1 MTRNVRQPPW
11 HSSCGQGRV
20 VPSDITVIIATTA
33 RMPLIQSASLFS
45 GRVIRFTDNKL
56 AAAFESIQ
64 LNHPRLVAIEAPF
77 AQTPPGLA
85 FIERVEKLGV
95 RGSTIQLI
103 VQTNGRWTTT
113 PYGEP
118 AAASVEVAK
127 ADVHRKAAVVAAP
140 SAAAAK
146 GANTR
151 RAHRF
156 KLLDSL
162 DAVVENRQA
171 NLVNISILGAQ
182 VVSQPALRP
191 NDNVKIALPDAN
203 DTVRLTAHV
212 AWSVFE
218 QGRMGTQTY
227 YRAGMEFTDA
237 AKEILEDYCRRH
249 CEELPLPSY

>member
-1 MTRNVRQPPW
+1 
-11 HSSCGQGRV
+11 
-20 VPSDITVIIATTA
+20 
-33 RMPLIQSASLFS
+33 MPLIQSASLFS

-56 AAAFESIQ
+56 TAAFESIQ

-77 AQTPPGLA
+77 AQTPQGQA
-85 FIERVEKLGV
+85 FVERVEKLGV

-103 VQTNGRWTTT
+103 VQTNGRWTAT
-113 PYGEP
+113 PYGGQP
-118 AAASVEVAK
+118 EVAQ
-127 ADVHRKAAVVAAP
+127 AGGAAQAGRNGAVVAAP
-140 SAAAAK
+140 ATVTTPTK

-162 DAVVENRQA
+162 NAVVENRQA

-191 NDNVKIALPDAN
+191 NDNVKILLPDAN
-203 DTVRLTAHV
+203 DTVRVTAQV
-212 AWSVFE
+212 AWSTFE
-218 QGRMGTQTY
+218 QARMGTETY

>member
-1 MTRNVRQPPW
+1 
-11 HSSCGQGRV
+11 
-20 VPSDITVIIATTA
+20 VPSNISVVIATTV
-33 RMPLIQSASLFS
+33 RMPAIQSVSLFS

-56 AAAFESIQ
+56 AAALESIQ
-64 LNHPRLVAIEAPF
+64 LNHPRLIAIEALL
-77 AQTPPGLA
+77 AQTPAGKG
-85 FIERVEKLGV
+85 FIERVERLGL
-95 RGSTIQLI
+95 RGSAIQLI
-103 VQTNGRWTTT
+103 VQSNGKWTTT
-113 PYGEP
+113 PYNVEPVAGAVEAGSAQADRTTAIITTP
-118 AAASVEVAK
+118 AAA
-127 ADVHRKAAVVAAP
+127 AAGAL
-140 SAAAAK
+140 K

-156 KLLDSL
+156 KVLESL
-162 DAVVENRQA
+162 NAVVENKQA

-182 VVSQPALRP
+182 VVSQPSLRP
-191 NDNVKIALPDAN
+191 NDNVKIALPDGD

-218 QGRMGTQTY
+218 QARMGSDTY

>member
-1 MTRNVRQPPW
+1 
-11 HSSCGQGRV
+11 
-20 VPSDITVIIATTA
+20 VPSDITVVIATTA

-77 AQTPPGLA
+77 AQTPQGQA

-103 VQTNGRWTTT
+103 VQTNGRWAAT
-113 PYGEP
+113 PYGTQPDP
-118 AAASVEVAK
+118 ADAGGPK
-127 ADVHRKAAVVAAP
+127 ADRKAAVVAAP
-140 SAAAAK
+140 ATVTAAAK

-156 KLLDSL
+156 KVLDSL

-191 NDNVKIALPDAN
+191 NDNVKILLPDN
-203 DTVRLTAHV
+203 SETVRVTAHV
-212 AWSVFE
+212 AWSTFE
-218 QGRMGTQTY
+218 QARMGTETY

>member
-1 MTRNVRQPPW
+1 
-11 HSSCGQGRV
+11 
-20 VPSDITVIIATTA
+20 
-33 RMPLIQSASLFS
+33 MPLIQAASVFS

-77 AQTPPGLA
+77 AQTPQGQA

-103 VQTNGRWTTT
+103 VQTNGRWMAA
-113 PYGEP
+113 PYGTQAD
-118 AAASVEVAK
+118 AADAGGLK
-127 ADVHRKAAVVAAP
+127 ADRKAAVVAAP
-140 SAAAAK
+140 ATVTPAK

-156 KLLDSL
+156 KVLDSL

-191 NDNVKIALPDAN
+191 NDHVKILLPDN
-203 DTVRLTAHV
+203 SETVRVTAQV
-212 AWSVFE
+212 AWSTFE
-218 QGRMGTQTY
+218 QARMGTETY

>member
-1 MTRNVRQPPW
+1 
-11 HSSCGQGRV
+11 
-20 VPSDITVIIATTA
+20 
-33 RMPLIQSASLFS
+33 MPLIQSAALFS
-45 GRVIRFTDNKL
+45 GRVVRFPDNKL

-77 AQTPPGLA
+77 AQTPPGQA

-113 PYGEP
+113 PYGGETAAP
-118 AAASVEVAK
+118 AAAK
-127 ADVHRKAAVVAAP
+127 PGADRKGVVA
-140 SAAAAK
+140 SATSITAAAK

-151 RAHRF
+151 RAQRF
-156 KLLDSL
+156 KVLESL

-182 VVSQPALRP
+182 VVSQPTLRP
-191 NDNVKIALPDAN
+191 NDNVKIALPDGG
-203 DTVRLTAHV
+203 DTLRLSAHV

-218 QGRMGTQTY
+218 QSRAGTETY

-249 CEELPLPSY
+249 CDRLPLPCY

>member
-1 MTRNVRQPPW
+1 VIP
-11 HSSCGQGRV
+11 
-20 VPSDITVIIATTA
+20 VPSDITVVVATTA
-33 RMPLIQSASLFS
+33 RLPLIQAASLFS
-45 GRVIRFTDNKL
+45 GRVVRFTDNKL
-56 AAAFESIQ
+56 AAAFESVQ

-77 AQTPPGLA
+77 AQTPQGQA
-85 FIERVEKLGV
+85 FIERVEKLAV

-113 PYGEP
+113 PYSSETAAP
-118 AAASVEVAK
+118 AAAAAK
-127 ADVHRKAAVVAAP
+127 PGADRKGVVASGTGIGAP
-140 SAAAAK
+140 QAK

-156 KLLDSL
+156 KVLESL

-182 VVSQPALRP
+182 VVSLPTLRP
-191 NDNVKIALPDAN
+191 NDNVKIALPDGG
-203 DTVRLTAHV
+203 DTLRLSAHV

-218 QGRMGTQTY
+218 QSRAGTETY

-249 CEELPLPSY
+249 CDALPLPSY

>member
-1 MTRNVRQPPW
+1 
-11 HSSCGQGRV
+11 
-20 VPSDITVIIATTA
+20 VPSDITVVIATTA
-33 RMPLIQSASLFS
+33 RMPLIQAASLFS
-45 GRVIRFTDNKL
+45 GRVIRFADNKL
-56 AAAFESIQ
+56 TAAFESIQ

-77 AQTPPGLA
+77 ASTPQGQA

-95 RGSTIQLI
+95 RAMTIQLI
-103 VQTNGRWTTT
+103 VQTNGRWATA
-113 PYGEP
+113 PY
-118 AAASVEVAK
+118 VAQG
-127 ADVHRKAAVVAAP
+127 D
-140 SAAAAK
+140 AAAAGSAKAPDRKGAVVVTAPATVTAVK

-156 KLLDSL
+156 KVLDAL
-162 DAVVENRQA
+162 NAVVENKQT

-203 DTVRLTAHV
+203 DTLRLTAHV
-212 AWSVFE
+212 AWSTFE
-218 QGRMGTQTY
+218 QGPQGAETY

-249 CEELPLPSY
+249 CDDLPLPSY

>member
-1 MTRNVRQPPW
+1 
-11 HSSCGQGRV
+11 
-20 VPSDITVIIATTA
+20 
-33 RMPLIQSASLFS
+33 MPLIQSASLFS

-64 LNHPRLVAIEAPF
+64 LNHPRLVAIEAPL
-77 AQTPPGLA
+77 AQTPQGQA
-85 FIERVEKLGV
+85 FVERVEKLGV

-103 VQTNGRWTTT
+103 IQTNGRWATT
-113 PYGEP
+113 PYGGQPE
-118 AAASVEVAK
+118 AAAGGANASAN
-127 ADVHRKAAVVAAP
+127 RKAAVVSAP
-140 SAAAAK
+140 ATISVPAK

-156 KLLDSL
+156 KVLDSL
-162 DAVVENRQA
+162 NAVVENRQA

-191 NDNVKIALPDAN
+191 NDNVKILLPD
-203 DTVRLTAHV
+203 DSQTVRVTAHV
-212 AWSVFE
+212 AWSTFE
-218 QGRMGTQTY
+218 QARMGTDTY

-249 CEELPLPSY
+249 CEGLPLPSY

>member
-1 MTRNVRQPPW
+1 MIPVA
-11 HSSCGQGRV
+11 
-20 VPSDITVIIATTA
+20 SDITVVIATTA
-33 RMPLIQSASLFS
+33 RMPLIQSAALFS

-56 AAAFESIQ
+56 SAAFESIQ
-64 LNHPRLVAIEAPF
+64 LNHPKLVAIEAPF
-77 AQTPPGLA
+77 AQTPSGQA

-103 VQTNGRWTTT
+103 VQTNGRWATA
-113 PYGEP
+113 PYVGDPAAP
-118 AAASVEVAK
+118 AAADK
-127 ADVHRKAAVVAAP
+127 PGADRKPVVAAAAGI
-140 SAAAAK
+140 SAPPVK

-151 RAHRF
+151 RAQRF
-156 KLLDSL
+156 KVLESL

-203 DTVRLTAHV
+203 DTLRLTAQV
-212 AWSVFE
+212 AWATFE
-218 QGRMGTQTY
+218 QAPKTNETY
-227 YRAGMEFTDA
+227 YRAGMAFTDA

-249 CEELPLPSY
+249 CDDMPLPCY

>member
-1 MTRNVRQPPW
+1 
-11 HSSCGQGRV
+11 
-20 VPSDITVIIATTA
+20 VPSDITVVVATAA

-45 GRVIRFTDNKL
+45 GRVIRFTDTKL
-56 AAAFESIQ
+56 AAAFQSIQ

-77 AQTPPGLA
+77 AQTPQGQA
-85 FIERVEKLGV
+85 FVERVEKLGV

-103 VQTNGRWTTT
+103 VQANGRWAAT
-113 PYGEP
+113 PYGTP
-118 AAASVEVAK
+118 PDAADAGGSK
-127 ADVHRKAAVVAAP
+127 ADRKAAVVSAP
-140 SAAAAK
+140 ATVTALAK

-156 KLLDSL
+156 KVLDSL

-191 NDNVKIALPDAN
+191 NDNVKILLPDN
-203 DTVRLTAHV
+203 SETVRVTAHV
-212 AWSVFE
+212 AWSTFE
-218 QGRMGTQTY
+218 QARMGTETY

>member
-1 MTRNVRQPPW
+1 
-11 HSSCGQGRV
+11 
-20 VPSDITVIIATTA
+20 
-33 RMPLIQSASLFS
+33 MPLILGASLFS

-56 AAAFESIQ
+56 AGAFESIQ
-64 LNHPRLVAIEAPF
+64 LNHPRLVAIEAHF
-77 AQTPPGLA
+77 AQTPPGQA

-103 VQTNGRWTTT
+103 VQTNGRWTATA
-113 PYGEP
+113 YGGLPDGAEP
-118 AAASVEVAK
+118 GGATVQANRNAAAVT
-127 ADVHRKAAVVAAP
+127 AP
-140 SAAAAK
+140 ATVTTSAK

-156 KLLDSL
+156 KVLDSI
-162 DAVVENRQA
+162 DAVVENKQA

-191 NDNVKIALPDAN
+191 NDHVKILLPDASE
-203 DTVRLTAHV
+203 TVRVTAHV
-212 AWSVFE
+212 AWAIFE
-218 QGRMGTQTY
+218 QSRMGTETY

-249 CEELPLPSY
+249 CEEIPLPSY

>member
-1 MTRNVRQPPW
+1 
-11 HSSCGQGRV
+11 
-20 VPSDITVIIATTA
+20 VPSDITVVIATIA
-33 RMPLIQSASLFS
+33 RMPLIQTAALFS

-56 AAAFESIQ
+56 ASAFESIQ

-77 AQTPPGLA
+77 AQTPQGQA

-103 VQTNGRWTTT
+103 VQTNGKWATT
-113 PYGEP
+113 PYGAQPE
-118 AAASVEVAK
+118 AAAAGGAK
-127 ADVHRKAAVVAAP
+127 ADAHRTAAVIAV
-140 SAAAAK
+140 SAAVTRPPQ

-156 KLLDSL
+156 KFLESL
-162 DAVVENRQA
+162 NAVVENRQT

-182 VVSQPALRP
+182 VVSQPVLRP

-203 DTVRLTAHV
+203 DTLRLTAHV
-212 AWSVFE
+212 AWSTFE
-218 QGRMGTQTY
+218 QGPRGAETY

-249 CEELPLPSY
+249 CDDLPLPSY